1 MTFNDYI
8 LICEISIGVCMAGL
22 FVLLWLLRRNG
33 PSLALPF
40 AYLSLLVVNHVPG
53 AFAPIMDEEFYA
65 HLPEVTEGIKLTAI
79 GIVVFVFGVWLA
91 RYRTQEQQVAPQVP
105 SPLAVFREDKPFWI
119 FCLLGGWIFVFGLTP
134 LRNLP
139 SVGAVIY
146 NGGAIWMLG
155 ILLGLR
161 WSVRNKKHL
170 WTIFWTLCL
179 LIYPAMILVTSGFL
193 SYGTTASLI
202 VVCILAVAARG
213 YWRVF
218 VAIALV
224 GYMGLSLFSNY
235 FQARDKIRDAVWAGA
250 TIERRVGAISAIF
263 TEWKFFDSSDKLVLA
278 GLDLRLNQNYFVGL
292 AAQNLDNGTVDYLRG
307 SSVSDALLSL
317 VPRALWPG
325 KTVFGGSPEIVAK
338 MTGLYLS
345 SWTSFGVGNVMEF
358 YINFG
363 LPGLIIGFLV
373 LGWALGRLDHRA
385 ALAESRGDYATVMLF
400 FLPGVAL
407 IQPIGSMVELVGSAS
422 SAWIAAYFWKWAWD
436 RWRERKQAQSLPM
449 PEAVAH

>member
-1 MTFNDYI
+1 LTFNDY
-8 LICEISIGVCMAGL
+8 LVICEISIGVCLAGL
-22 FVLLWLLRRNG
+22 FVLLWQLRRNG

-40 AYLSLLVVNHVPG
+40 AYLSLLVLNHVPG
-53 AFAPIMDEEFYA
+53 AFAPIMDEEFYP
-65 HLPEVTEGIKLTAI
+65 HLSAVSEGIKLTAI
-79 GIVVFVFGVWLA
+79 GVVCFVIGVWYA
-91 RYRTQEQQVAPQVP
+91 RYRTKEQRWSPQL
-105 SPLAVFREDKPFWI
+105 SSHLAALRDDKPFWI
-119 FCLLGGWIFVFGLTP
+119 FCLLGGWLFTFGLTP

-161 WSVRNKKHL
+161 WSVRNKKRL
-170 WTIFWTLCL
+170 WMILWMSCL
-179 LIYPAMILVTSGFL
+179 AIYPAMILLTAGFL

-202 VVCILAVAARG
+202 VVCILAIAARG

-218 VAIALV
+218 VAIGLV
-224 GYMGLSLFSNY
+224 AYLGLSLFANY
-235 FQARDKIRDAVWAGA
+235 FLARDKIRDVVWSGA
-250 TIERRVGAISAIF
+250 TMEQRVTAVSTIF
-263 TEWKFFDSSDKLVLA
+263 DQWKFFDATDKLVLA
-278 GLDLRLNQNYFVGL
+278 GLDLRLNQNYFIGL
-292 AAQNLDNGTVDYLRG
+292 ASENLANKSVDYLHG
-307 SSVSDALLSL
+307 SSVTDAVLAL

-325 KTVFGGSPEIVAK
+325 KTVFGGSPEIVGK

-436 RWRERKQAQSLPM
+436 RWQERKRAQALPM

>member
-1 MTFNDYI
+1 MNFNDYI
-8 LICEISIGVCMAGL
+8 LICQVSIAICMASL
-22 FVLLWLLRRNG
+22 FVLLWLLRSNG

-40 AYLSLLVVNHVPG
+40 AYLSLLLVNHVPG
-53 AFAPIMDEEFYA
+53 AFAPIVDEEFYV
-65 HLPEVTEGIKLTAI
+65 HLPEVAEGIKLTAI
-79 GIVVFVFGVWLA
+79 GVVFFVMGVWYA
-91 RYRTQEQQVAPQVP
+91 RYQTLEQRVAPQVP
-105 SPLAVFREDKPFWI
+105 SAVTVFREDKPFWI
-119 FCLLGGWIFVFGLTP
+119 FCLLGGWLFVFGLTP

-161 WSVRNKKHL
+161 WSVRNNRSL
-170 WTIFWTLCL
+170 WTIFWMLCL
-179 LIYPAMILVTSGFL
+179 LVYPAMILVTSGFL

-202 VVCILAVAARG
+202 VVCVLAAAARG

-224 GYMGLSLFSNY
+224 GYLGLSLFSNY
-235 FQARDKIRDAVWAGA
+235 FQARDKIRDAVWGGT
-250 TIERRVGAISAIF
+250 TIERRVGAISAIY
-263 TEWKFFDSSDKLVLA
+263 TEWKFFDTSDKLVLA

-292 AAQNLDNGTVDYLRG
+292 SAQNLENGSVDYLRG
-307 SSVSDALLSL
+307 SSVTDAMLSL

-325 KTVFGGSPEIVAK
+325 KTVYGGSPEIVGK
-338 MTGLYLS
+338 MTGLILTT
-345 SWTSFGVGNVMEF
+345 WTSFGVGNVMEF

-373 LGWALGRLDHRA
+373 LGWALGRFDHRA
-385 ALAESRGDYATVMLF
+385 ALAETRGDYATAMVF

-407 IQPIGSMVELVGSAS
+407 IQPIGSMVELAGSAS

-436 RWRERKQAQSLPM
+436 RWSERKQARSLPM
-449 PEAVAH
+449 PDAVAH

>member
-8 LICEISIGVCMAGL
+8 LICEISAGVCMAAL

-40 AYLSLLVVNHVPG
+40 AYLSLLVLNHVPG
-53 AFAPIMDEEFYA
+53 VLAPIMDEEFYV

-79 GIVVFVFGVWLA
+79 GIVCFVVGVWYA
-91 RYRTQEQQVAPQVP
+91 RYHTKEQRLAPQVP
-105 SPLAVFREDKPFWI
+105 SPVAVFREDRPFWM
-119 FCLLGGWIFVFGLTP
+119 FCLVGGWVFVFCLMTP

-139 SVGAVIY
+139 SIGAVIG
-146 NGGAIWMLG
+146 NGGAVWMLG

-161 WSVRNKKHL
+161 WSVRNKKRL
-170 WTIFWTLCL
+170 WTTFWMICL
-179 LIYPAMILVTSGFL
+179 LVYPVMILLLVGFL

-202 VVCILAVAARG
+202 VLCVLAVSARG
-213 YWRVF
+213 YWRV
-218 VAIALV
+218 VVSMGLI
-224 GYMGLSLFSNY
+224 GYLGLSLFSNY
-235 FQARDKIRDAVWAGA
+235 FQARDRIRDVVWSGA
-250 TIERRVGAISAIF
+250 TIERRVEAVSEIF
-263 TEWKFFDSSDKLVLA
+263 TDWKFFDSTDKLVLA

-292 AAQNLDNGTVDYLRG
+292 AAQNLDNGSVNYLHG
-307 SSVSDALLSL
+307 SSVTDALLAL
-317 VPRALWPG
+317 VPRVLWPG
-325 KTVFGGSPEIVAK
+325 KTVFGGSPEIVGK
-338 MTGLYLS
+338 MTGLTLS

-363 LPGLIIGFLV
+363 MPGLILGFLV

-385 ALAESRGDYATVMLF
+385 ALAETRGDYATVMLF
-400 FLPGVAL
+400 FLPGTAL

-436 RWRERKQAQSLPM
+436 RWRERKQALPM